1 MIGQRRTLVAV
12 AAALLLTSTARAQ
25 QPPTKFVAPVK
36 GVAQIEYLAP
46 QVKADGKSM
55 IVTTIKVKNIS
66 SGAIAG
72 FKVDEFWYD
81 KKGQPV
87 TGSQTFRHPK
97 PLLPGETVDVILRV
111 PRVEGMATNSYLF
124 AHANG
129 TIKPTK
135 VTKFT
140 EKKPST

>member
-1 MIGQRRTLVAV
+1 MCQRHTLLAIAFVFGSSIAG
-12 AAALLLTSTARAQ
+12 AQ
-25 QPPTKFVAPVK
+25 QPPTKFVAPIK
-36 GVAQIEYLAP
+36 GAAQIEYLAP
-46 QVKADGKSM
+46 QVKADGKDM
-55 IVTTIKVKNIS
+55 IVTTIKVKNVS
-66 SGAIAG
+66 SGAIVG

-81 KKGQPV
+81 AKGQPV

-111 PRVEGMATNSYLF
+111 PRVATMKSNSYLF

-135 VTKFT
+135 VAKFT

>member
-1 MIGQRRTLVAV
+1 MIGQRQTLVAV
-12 AAALLLTSTARAQ
+12 AGALLVASTAVAQ

-36 GVAQIEYLAP
+36 GQAQIEYLAP
-46 QVKADGKSM
+46 QIKADAKM
-55 IVTTIKVKNIS
+55 ITTTIRVKNTS
-66 SGAIAG
+66 AGSIAG

-81 KKGQPV
+81 KGGQPV
-87 TGSQTFRHPK
+87 TGSQTFRYPK
-97 PLLPGETVDVILRV
+97 PLLPGETVDVILKV
-111 PRVEGMATNSYLF
+111 PRVTGMATNSYLF

-135 VTKFT
+135 VAKFT